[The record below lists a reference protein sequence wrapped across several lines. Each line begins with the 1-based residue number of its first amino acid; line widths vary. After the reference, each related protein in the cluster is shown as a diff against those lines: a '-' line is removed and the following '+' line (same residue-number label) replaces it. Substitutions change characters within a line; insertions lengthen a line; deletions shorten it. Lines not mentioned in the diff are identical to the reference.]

1 VNALSGLIDRLPPIG
16 SDPIDVIDA
25 FATWAAD
32 HGRPLYPHQEEAG
45 LALGD
50 GQHVVLAT
58 PTGSGKSTVAMLG
71 IILARNRGE
80 RSVWTAPIK
89 ALVAEKFFDLVDL
102 LGASEVGLA
111 IGDAS
116 INREAPVL
124 VCTAEVLANQALAI
138 GDESGFGFAC
148 LDEFHYYAEADRG
161 WAWQV
166 PLLCLRNTQ
175 FLLASA
181 TLGDIEFIREDLF
194 ARTKREVA
202 NITSVKR
209 PTPLYHQ
216 WRSTTVAE
224 SVQDAIKDGL
234 SPVYLVHGSQAD
246 AIERAQSLT
255 SLPLTSRPQRE
266 AIAEALKGERL
277 NTGFGQALGRFL
289 RNGVGVHHA
298 GMLPRYR
305 RLVER
310 LAGEGLLPV
319 ICGTDTLGVGVN
331 IPIRTVL
338 LSALTKY
345 DGSKVRTLRAR
356 EFHQLSGRAGRPG
369 FDPDGHVWAQAPDH
383 VIDNERALVKA
394 GDDPKARR
402 KVKRAEPPKGF
413 VHYDEATFNRL
424 IAAAPEPLVSK
435 FRVTPNLVASV
446 LARRDGVD
454 VLKDLLATN
463 HDSADRKRG
472 HKKRAI
478 EVYRSLEA
486 AGVAQRMRAA
496 DGTCEGVQIGSLIEG
511 GGDERMELRFT
522 SPLGPFSIEVI
533 ATLDRE
539 DPSYV
544 LDVVSVMESVLEDPM
559 AILIAQEK
567 AARAAEIGRL
577 KSEGVGY
584 EERLELL
591 DGISWPKP
599 QAELLAACYETYQ
612 ANHPWIYERPSPKS
626 ILREMLESGETFS
639 GFVNRYK
646 IERSEGLL
654 LRYLSDAYRSLDRSL
669 SSEAYN
675 EPLEDVIE
683 WLGGLLRAVD
693 ASLLEEWE
701 RLSGVDPVQR
711 EQQRGPTT
719 VAGPPKA
726 WKTAM
731 RTAAFG
737 WVDLLARKGSGTVI
751 VADRTGWPQLE
762 LIDAMRT
769 YWLTY
774 DSISTDADARSAKY
788 FTINEEPERWVIN
801 QRFVDPEGDTEW
813 GFTAYINL
821 ADAMEAGAPTLILE
835 SVGPFGREVT
845 RSGS

>member
-1 VNALSGLIDRLPPIG
+1 MTAFIDHLPAIG
-16 SDPIDVIDA
+16 SDPLDVIDS
-25 FATWAAD
+25 FASWAQSQ
-32 HGRPLYPHQEEAG
+32 GRPMYPHQEEAA
-45 LALGD
+45 LALAE

-71 IILARNRGE
+71 IALARNRGE

-102 LGASEVGLA
+102 FGASEVGLA

-116 INREAPVL
+116 INREGSIL
-124 VCTAEVLANQALAI
+124 VCTAEVLANQALAV
-138 GDESGFGFAC
+138 GNASGFGFAC

-166 PLLCLRNTQ
+166 PLLCLTKTQ

-181 TLGDIEFIREDLF
+181 TLGDISPIIDDLES
-194 ARTKREVA
+194 RTGREVA
-202 NITSVKR
+202 NVTSVKR

-216 WRSTTVAE
+216 WRQTTVAE
-224 SVQDAIKDGL
+224 SVTEAVEKGL

-255 SLPLTSRPQRE
+255 SLPLTTRPQRE

-305 RLVER
+305 RLVEK

-383 VIDNERALVKA
+383 VIDNERALAKA

-413 VHYDEATFNRL
+413 VHFDEATFNRL
-424 IAAAPEPLVSK
+424 IAAPPEPLVSR

-446 LARRDGVD
+446 LARPDGVD
-454 VLKDLLATN
+454 VLKELLATN
-463 HDSADRKRG
+463 HDSADRKRA
-472 HKKRAI
+472 HKLRAI

-486 AGVAQRMRAA
+486 AGVAKRQRGA
-496 DGTCEGVQIGSLIEG
+496 DGTCQGVQIGSLIEG
-511 GGDERMELRFT
+511 GADDERMELRFT
-522 SPLGPFSIEVI
+522 GPLGPFAIEVI
-533 ATLDRE
+533 STLDRG
-539 DPSYV
+539 DPVYV
-544 LDVVSVMESVLEDPM
+544 LDVVSVIESVVENPM
-559 AILIAQEK
+559 ALLIAQEK
-567 AARAAEIGRL
+567 AARATEIGRL

-591 DGISWPKP
+591 DGITWPKP
-599 QAELLAACYETYQ
+599 LAELLNSCFETYQ
-612 ANHPWIYERPSPKS
+612 ANHPWLHERPEPKS
-626 ILREMLESGETFS
+626 ILREMLETGETFA

-646 IERSEGLL
+646 VERSEGLL
-654 LRYLSDAYRSLDRSL
+654 LRYLSDVWRSLDRSL
-669 SSEAYN
+669 SSDAYTDA
-675 EPLEDVIE
+675 LEDVIE
-683 WLGGLLRAVD
+683 WLAGLLRAVD

-711 EQQRGPTT
+711 EQTSGPA
-719 VAGPPKA
+719 VSGPPKA
-726 WKTAM
+726 WKTTM

-737 WVDLLARKGSGTVI
+737 WVDVLARKGFAVL
-751 VADRTGWPQLE
+751 AERTGWSQLQ
-762 LIDAMRT
+762 LIDIMRPYWAT
-769 YWLTY
+769 YGTIAT
-774 DSISTDADARSAKY
+774 DSDARSAKY
-788 FTINEEPERWVIN
+788 FSIAEEADRWVLH
-801 QRFVDPEGDTEW
+801 QRFVDPEGDAAW
-813 GFTAYINL
+813 GFTAHIVL
-821 ADAMEAGAPTLILE
+821 ADALEAGAPTLVLE
-835 SVGPFGREVT
+835 SIGPFGEEVAKQETT
-845 RSGS
+845 R